1 MHMQRRLSFLTI
13 LFLYSLSSLA
23 QSPPDFKTYFR
34 NPMDLPMQLSANF
47 GELRPNHWHMGLDI
61 RTNARENQPVY
72 AAAEGYIAHIGIRSQ
87 SFGRFIV
94 INHPNGLAT
103 LYGHLN
109 DFFPALEEYV
119 RSLQYQK
126 ESWAIELDFSPEQF
140 PVTKGTFIAYSGN
153 TGGSQGPHLHFEI
166 IDTRTG
172 KRRNP
177 LLFDFPISDNIPP
190 DLFKLALYDRSKTVY
205 EQSPRIY
212 GLKKTGSDYT
222 IPKIP
227 VIQTGSNRVSFAIQA
242 TDRQSNSPNP
252 NGIYAATLYVDD
264 ELRSSFIMDSID
276 YDESLFMNAHIDY
289 KLRYAGGSFLQHLS
303 RMPGDQGPVYREL
316 SGDGVIQLTD
326 TTEHA
331 VRIEVADAA
340 GNISSILFGI
350 RFSDSLALPAKDPGS
365 LKPLPPAKAS
375 VLEKPGFE
383 FYISD
388 KSLYDTVRPAYIIT
402 ASTGVD
408 AYSDIHTAGDPS
420 IPLHE
425 PAIVRIK
432 LKKAVPENLQDKLL
446 IRRSDNKRVEY
457 KKAVWQEKWLAASFR
472 SFGSFQL
479 IADGQAPVIPDP
491 GKGDTINL
499 SASRRILFT
508 PRDNTGIEGFRAELD
523 GKWLR
528 FTNDKGRNWIYSF
541 DERCPYGVHH
551 LKVKVEDLA
560 GNVSEKEWW
569 FRRNPYTPP
578 PKKKTYK
585 KSPAR
590 KKSAPKK
597 K

>member
-1 MHMQRRLSFLTI
+1 MQRRLSFLTI

-23 QSPPDFKTYFR
+23 QSLPDFKTYFR

-94 INHPNGLAT
+94 INHPNGLST

-119 RSLQYQK
+119 RSLQYEK
-126 ESWAIELDFSPEQF
+126 ESWAIELDFSPGQF
-140 PVTKGTFIAYSGN
+140 PVTKGKFIAYSGN

-177 LLFDFPISDNIPP
+177 LLFDFPISDNVPP
-190 DLFKLALYDRSKTVY
+190 DLFKLALYDRNKPVY

-212 GLKKTGSDYT
+212 GLKKTGNDYT

-227 VIQTGSNRVSFAIQA
+227 FIQTGSNRVSFAIQA

-264 ELRSSFIMDSID
+264 ELRSSFVIDSID
-276 YDESLFMNAHIDY
+276 YDESLFINAHIDY

-316 SGDGVIQLTD
+316 SGDGVIQLAD
-326 TTEHA
+326 TAEHA

-350 RFSDSLALPAKDPGS
+350 RFSDSLALPAKDMGS
-365 LKPLPPAKAS
+365 LKPLPPSKAS
-375 VLEKPGFE
+375 LLEKPGFE

-408 AYSDIHTAGDPS
+408 AYSDIHTVGDPS

-425 PAIVRIK
+425 PAIIRIK

-446 IRRSDNKRVEY
+446 IRRSDNKKVEY
-457 KKAVWQEKWLAASFR
+457 KKAMWQEQWLAASFR

-479 IADGQAPVIPDP
+479 ISDGQAPVIPDP

-508 PRDNTGIEGFRAELD
+508 PRDNTGIAEFRAELD

-528 FTNDKGRNWIYSF
+528 FTNDKSRNWIYSF

-578 PKKKTYK
+578 PPKKKTYK

-590 KKSAPKK
+590 KKSALKK